1 MISCTAEDSNYLLK
15 KGAWELG
22 EFREA
27 ILFSSET
34 VLTVDQGR
42 TT

>member
-22 EFREA
+22 EFRGY
-27 ILFSSET
+27 F
-34 VLTVDQGR
+34 VFF
-42 TT
+42 